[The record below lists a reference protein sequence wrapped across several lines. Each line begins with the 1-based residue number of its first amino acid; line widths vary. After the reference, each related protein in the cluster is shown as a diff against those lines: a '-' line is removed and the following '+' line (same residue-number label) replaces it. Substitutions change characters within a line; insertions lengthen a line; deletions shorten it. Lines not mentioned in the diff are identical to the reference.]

1 MKIRK
6 GLLIISLMLFNGAN
20 YFAQQKSFK
29 GMDALSRNNFGTAL
43 SLFRQDLDK
52 HPLAAYYGLASY
64 YQSDFALHAD
74 SAFYYLS
81 QFEKGWSIADPKLK
95 LKLSE
100 KWAISDLSIARR
112 FYELASLEL
121 KSCDAA
127 PSVEAYERYILRY
140 QTFFQDSESQDR
152 FSSKIDFQGLYQTA
166 ILQRNAVAYD
176 LALKDGSA
184 NAMLVFVVQ
193 YPNAIQVPEAQN
205 RYNNLL
211 YFEKT
216 QAGSEAALIDF
227 IKGFPEN
234 PHVMEAWQRLFK
246 IIEQQGTL
254 EAFEHFVRTY
264 PQAPQVQEA
273 WKQVYRLYM
282 QEYSVARLESFKVAY
297 PDYPDFEALKQD
309 GALLFM
315 VFYPWLE
322 NEKFGYINQEGQ
334 LLINCQYEDAS
345 PFYDGLAIVSKL
357 GKYGLINK
365 RNEPV
370 VDLVYDEILEPH
382 DQFFIAQQ
390 QGRYGLLNQQ
400 GKTAIAFKYTEIQRL
415 DNGQYLLEDTSGF
428 YLLNNAA
435 QQLSSVPMVYEEV
448 AQYLSGLV
456 ADSLDQQISSEQQLN
471 SQTLVSNSL
480 PQVFTKNGKKGLKLN
495 NKELL
500 PASLEDIAPFTGI
513 YAIAKKKGKYGIIDN
528 QGKTIL
534 NFEYSAIRF
543 VTGLGYLIEQ
553 NALLGVYDPAN
564 GFQVPLAFEGIKP
577 FENKYILV
585 SLAGKDGLLD
595 LKGKEVLAPSYQ
607 RISRFDP
614 QTLVLVQD
622 QKLLYFSENS
632 RQFITRKP

>member
-1 MKIRK
+1 MKMRK
-6 GLLIISLMLFNGAN
+6 GLLMIFLVLFKSTSL
-20 YFAQQKSFK
+20 FAQQKSFK
-29 GMDALSRNNFGTAL
+29 GMDALAQNNFGTAL
-43 SLFRQDLDK
+43 SLFKQDLNK
-52 HPLAAYYGLASY
+52 HPLAAYYGLATY
-64 YQSDFALHAD
+64 YQSAFALNAD
-74 SAFYYLS
+74 SAFYYLEI
-81 QFEKGWSIADPKLK
+81 FDNGWELAEPKLK
-95 LKLSE
+95 LKLAE
-100 KWAISDLSIARR
+100 QWAVSDLSITRR
-112 FYELASLEL
+112 FFELASLEL
-121 KSCDAA
+121 KSCNAA

-140 QTFFQDSESQDR
+140 QTFFQDSGSQDR

-166 ILQRNAVAYD
+166 ILQRDAVAYD

-216 QAGSEAALIDF
+216 QTGSEAALIDF

-234 PHVMEAWQRLFK
+234 PHVMEAWQRLYK

-254 EAFEHFVRTY
+254 EAYEHFVRTY
-264 PQAPQVQEA
+264 PEAPQVQEA

-334 LLINCQYEDAS
+334 LLISCQYEDAS
-345 PFYDGLAIVSKL
+345 PFYDGLAIVSKQ

-400 GKTAIAFKYTEIQRL
+400 GKTAIAFKYIEIQRL

-448 AQYLSGLV
+448 AQYLSGLA
-456 ADSLDQQISSEQQLN
+456 ADSLDQQIAIEQQGS
-471 SQTLVSNSL
+471 SQTLVSNPL
-480 PQVFTKNGKKGLKLN
+480 LQVFTKNGKKGLKLS

-500 PASLEDIAPFTGI
+500 PASLEDIAPFTG
-513 YAIAKKKGKYGIIDN
+513 
-528 QGKTIL
+528 
-534 NFEYSAIRF
+534 
-543 VTGLGYLIEQ
+543 
-553 NALLGVYDPAN
+553 
-564 GFQVPLAFEGIKP
+564 
-577 FENKYILV
+577 
-585 SLAGKDGLLD
+585 
-595 LKGKEVLAPSYQ
+595 
-607 RISRFDP
+607 
-614 QTLVLVQD
+614 
-622 QKLLYFSENS
+622 
-632 RQFITRKP
+632 

>member
-1 MKIRK
+1 MKMRK
-6 GLLIISLMLFNGAN
+6 GLLIILVLLFNGAK
-20 YFAQQKSFK
+20 FIAQQKSFK
-29 GMDALSRNNFGTAL
+29 GMDALSQNNFGTAL
-43 SLFRQDLDK
+43 SLFRQDLEK

-64 YQSDFALHAD
+64 YQSDFALDAD

-81 QFEKGWSIADPKLK
+81 QFEKGWSVSDPKLK

-100 KWAISDLSIARR
+100 KWVISDLSIARR
-112 FYELASLEL
+112 FYELASIEL
-121 KSCDAA
+121 KSCAAA

-166 ILQRNAVAYD
+166 IFQRNAVAYN

-184 NAMLVFVVQ
+184 NAMLVFIVQ

-211 YFEKT
+211 YFERT
-216 QAGSEAALIDF
+216 QTGSETALINF
-227 IKGFPEN
+227 IKDFPEN
-234 PHVMEAWQRLFK
+234 PHVMDAWERLYK
-246 IIEQQGTL
+246 LVEQKGTL

-264 PQAPQVQEA
+264 PEAPQVQEA

-282 QEYSVARLESFKVAY
+282 QEYNLARLESFKVAY
-297 PDYPDFEALKQD
+297 PDYPDFETLKQD

-334 LLINCQYEDAS
+334 LLISCQYEEAS
-345 PFYDGLAIVSKL
+345 PFYDGLAIVSKQ

-382 DQFFIAQQ
+382 DHFFIAQQ
-390 QGRYGLLNQQ
+390 NGRYGLLNKQ
-400 GKTAIAFKYTEIQRL
+400 GKTAISFQYNDIQRL
-415 DNGQYLLEDTSGF
+415 DNGQYLLEDSSGF
-428 YLLNNAA
+428 FLLNNTA
-435 QQLSSVPMVYEEV
+435 QQLSSVPMVYDEV
-448 AQYLSGLV
+448 AQYLKGLA
-456 ADSLDQQISSEQQLN
+456 ADSLDQQISSEQLTN
-471 SQTLVSNSL
+471 SQAPVINSL
-480 PQVFTKNGKKGLKLN
+480 PQVFVKNGKKGLKLN

-500 PASLEDIAPFTGI
+500 APTFEDISAYIGN
-513 YAIAKKKGKYGIIDN
+513 YAIAKKKGKYGLLDL
-528 QGKTIL
+528 GAKTIL
-534 NFEYSAIRF
+534 NFEYSAIRY

-553 NALLGVYDPAN
+553 NGLLGVYNPAN
-564 GFQVPLAFEGIKP
+564 GFLVPFAFEGIKP
-577 FENKYILV
+577 FENNYILV

-595 LKGKEVLAPSYQ
+595 LKGKVVLAPNYQ
-607 RISRFDP
+607 RIARFDS

-622 QKLLYFSENS
+622 QKLLYFSEAS
-632 RQFITRKP
+632 QQFISRKP

>member
-1 MKIRK
+1 MIFLVLFKST
-6 GLLIISLMLFNGAN
+6 SL
-20 YFAQQKSFK
+20 FAQQKSFK
-29 GMDALSRNNFGTAL
+29 GMDALAHNNFGTAL
-43 SLFRQDLDK
+43 SLFKQDLNK
-52 HPLAAYYGLASY
+52 HPLAAYYGLATY
-64 YQSDFALHAD
+64 YQSAFALNAD
-74 SAFYYLS
+74 SAFYYLEI
-81 QFEKGWSIADPKLK
+81 FDNGWELAEPKLK
-95 LKLSE
+95 LKLTE
-100 KWAISDLSIARR
+100 QWAVSDLSITRR

-121 KSCDAA
+121 KSCNAA

-140 QTFFQDSESQDR
+140 QTFFHDSGSQDR

-166 ILQRNAVAYD
+166 ILHRDAVAYD

-216 QAGSEAALIDF
+216 QTGSEAALIDF

-234 PHVMEAWQRLFK
+234 PHVMEAWQRLYK

-254 EAFEHFVRTY
+254 EAYEHFVRTY
-264 PQAPQVQEA
+264 PEAPQVQEA

-282 QEYSVARLESFKVAY
+282 QEYSLARLESFKVAY

-334 LLINCQYEDAS
+334 LLISCQYEDAS
-345 PFYDGLAIVSKL
+345 PFYDGLAIVSKQS
-357 GKYGLINK
+357 KYGLINK

-400 GKTAIAFKYTEIQRL
+400 GKAAIAFKYTEIQRL
-415 DNGQYLLEDTSGF
+415 DNGQYLLEDTTGF

-448 AQYLSGLV
+448 AQYLSGLA
-456 ADSLDQQISSEQQLN
+456 ADSLDQQIAIEQQGS
-471 SQTLVSNSL
+471 SQTLVSSPL
-480 PQVFTKNGKKGLKLN
+480 PQVFTKNGKKGLKLS

-500 PASLEDIAPFTGI
+500 PASLEDIAPFTVI
-513 YAIAKKKGKYGIIDN
+513 YAIAKKKGKYGIIDT

-534 NFEYSAIRF
+534 NFEYSTIRF

-553 NALLGVYDPAN
+553 NGLLGVYDPAN
-564 GFQVPLAFEGIKP
+564 GFLVPLAFEGIKP
-577 FENKYILV
+577 FESKYILV

-607 RISRFDP
+607 RISRFDS
-614 QTLVLVQD
+614 QTFVLVQD
-622 QKLLYFSENS
+622 QKLLYFSETS

>member
-1 MKIRK
+1 MKMLKQLFI
-6 GLLIISLMLFNGAN
+6 LLILLSNSTAFL
-20 YFAQQKSFK
+20 AQQKSFK
-29 GMDALSRNNFGTAL
+29 GMAALSQNNFGSAL
-43 SLFRQDLDK
+43 SLFRQDLEK
-52 HPLAAYYGLASY
+52 HPLAAHYGLASY
-64 YQSDFALHAD
+64 YQSAFALNAD

-81 QFEKGWSIADPKLK
+81 QFEKDWSLAEPKLK

-100 KWAISDLSIARR
+100 QWGISDLSIARR

-121 KSCDAA
+121 KSCGVN

-140 QTFFQDSESQDR
+140 QLFFQDALFQDR

-166 ILQRNAVAYD
+166 ILQRDAVAYE

-193 YPNAIQVPEAQN
+193 YPNAVQVPEAQN

-216 QAGSEAALIDF
+216 QTGSEEALIDF

-234 PHVMEAWQRLFK
+234 PHVMEAWQRLYK
-246 IIEQQGTL
+246 LIEQQATL

-264 PQAPQVQEA
+264 PDAPQVKEA

-282 QEYSVARLESFKVAY
+282 QEYSLARLESFKTAY
-297 PDYPDFEALKQD
+297 PDYPDFETLKQD

-334 LLINCQYEDAS
+334 LLISCQYDDAS
-345 PFYDGLAIVSKL
+345 AFYDGLAIVSKQ

-390 QGRYGLLNQQ
+390 NGRYGLLNQQ
-400 GKTAIAFKYTEIQRL
+400 GKTAIAFIYSDIQRL
-415 DNGQYLLEDTSGF
+415 DNGQYLLEDSTGF

-435 QQLSSVPMVYEEV
+435 QHLSNAPMAYEEV
-448 AQYLSGLV
+448 AQYLSGLE
-456 ADSLDQQISSEQQLN
+456 ADARDQQVSQEQQASTQPVVLN
-471 SQTLVSNSL
+471 TT
-480 PQVFTKNGKKGLKLN
+480 PQVFIKNGKKGLKIN

-500 PASLEDIAPFTGI
+500 PASLEDISAFIGT
-513 YAIAKKKGKYGIIDN
+513 YAIAKKKGKYGLIDS
-528 QGKTIL
+528 GAKTLL
-534 NFEYSAIRF
+534 NFEYSAIRY
-543 VTGLGYLIEQ
+543 VTGLGFLIEQ
-553 NALLGVYDPAN
+553 SGLLGVYDPAK
-564 GFQVPLAFEGIKP
+564 GFLIPIAYEGIKP

-585 SLAGKDGLLD
+585 SLAGKDGLLE
-595 LKGKEVLAPSYQ
+595 LNGKEVLAPSYQ
-607 RISRFDP
+607 RIVRFDA
-614 QTLVLVQD
+614 QTLVLTQE
-622 QKLLYFSENS
+622 QKLFYFLEGSH
-632 RQFITRKP
+632 QFISRKP

>member
-1 MKIRK
+1 MKMRK
-6 GLLIISLMLFNGAN
+6 GLLMIFLVLFKSTSL
-20 YFAQQKSFK
+20 FAQQKSFK
-29 GMDALSRNNFGTAL
+29 GMDALAQNNFGTAL
-43 SLFRQDLDK
+43 SLFKQDLNK
-52 HPLAAYYGLASY
+52 HPLAAYYGLATY
-64 YQSDFALHAD
+64 YQSAFALNAD
-74 SAFYYLS
+74 SAFYYLEI
-81 QFEKGWSIADPKLK
+81 FDNGWELAEPKLK
-95 LKLSE
+95 LKLAE
-100 KWAISDLSIARR
+100 QWAVSDLSITRR

-121 KSCDAA
+121 KSCNAA

-166 ILQRNAVAYD
+166 ILQRDAVAYD

-216 QAGSEAALIDF
+216 QTGSEAALIDF

-234 PHVMEAWQRLFK
+234 PHVMEAWQRLYK

-254 EAFEHFVRTY
+254 EAYEHFVRTY
-264 PQAPQVQEA
+264 PEAPQVQEA

-334 LLINCQYEDAS
+334 LLISCQYEDAS
-345 PFYDGLAIVSKL
+345 PFYDGLAIVSKQ

-400 GKTAIAFKYTEIQRL
+400 GKTAIAFKYIEIQRL
-415 DNGQYLLEDTSGF
+415 DNGQYLLEDTTGF

-448 AQYLSGLV
+448 AQYLSGLA
-456 ADSLDQQISSEQQLN
+456 ADSLDQQIAIEQQGS
-471 SQTLVSNSL
+471 SQTLVSSPL
-480 PQVFTKNGKKGLKLN
+480 PQVFTKNGKKGLKLS

-513 YAIAKKKGKYGIIDN
+513 YAIAKKKGKYGIIDT

-534 NFEYSAIRF
+534 NFEYSTIRF

-553 NALLGVYDPAN
+553 NGFLGVYDPAN
-564 GFQVPLAFEGIKP
+564 GFLVPLAFEGIKP
-577 FENKYILV
+577 FESKYILV

-607 RISRFDP
+607 RISRFDS

-622 QKLLYFSENS
+622 QKLLYFSETS

>member
-1 MKIRK
+1 MKMRK
-6 GLLIISLMLFNGAN
+6 GLLMIFLVLFNSASF
-20 YFAQQKSFK
+20 FAQQKSFK
-29 GMDALSRNNFGTAL
+29 GMDALAQNNFGTAL

-52 HPLAAYYGLASY
+52 HPLAAHYGLANY
-64 YQSDFALHAD
+64 YQSAFALNAD

-81 QFEKGWSIADPKLK
+81 QFEKGWSLAEPKLK
-95 LKLSE
+95 LKLAE
-100 KWAISDLSIARR
+100 QWAISDLTIARR

-121 KSCDAA
+121 KSCDAK

-166 ILQRNAVAYD
+166 ILQRDAVAYD

-216 QAGSEAALIDF
+216 QTGSEAALIDF

-234 PHVMEAWQRLFK
+234 PHRMEAWQRLYK

-254 EAFEHFVRTY
+254 EAYEHFVRSY
-264 PQAPQVQEA
+264 PEAPQVQEA

-334 LLINCQYEDAS
+334 LLISCQYEDAS
-345 PFYDGLAIVSKL
+345 PFYDGLAIVSKQ

-415 DNGQYLLEDTSGF
+415 DNGQYLLEDTTGF

-448 AQYLSGLV
+448 AQYLSGLA
-456 ADSLDQQISSEQQLN
+456 ADSLDQQIAIEQQGS
-471 SQTLVSNSL
+471 SQTLVSSQL
-480 PQVFTKNGKKGLKLN
+480 PQVFTKNGKKGLKLS

-500 PASLEDIAPFTGI
+500 PASLEDIAPFSGI
-513 YAIAKKKGKYGIIDN
+513 YAIAKKKGKYGIIDT

-534 NFEYSAIRF
+534 NFEYGAIRF

-564 GFQVPLAFEGIKP
+564 GFLVPLAFEGIKP
-577 FENKYILV
+577 FESKYILV

-622 QKLLYFSENS
+622 QKLLYFSESS